1 MRLPIIPIRNVKD
14 LAISA
19 RIKWLGGEIIELN
32 VAINTPMFLET
43 DCIMLLSY
51 SVRDCSITV

>member
-1 MRLPIIPIRNVKD
+1 MRLPIIPIRNMKN
-14 LAISA
+14 LAISSCVK
-19 RIKWLGGEIIELN
+19 RLFGEIIELN
-32 VAINTPMFLET
+32 VTTITPMFLET